1 MYKPNKVIDC
11 HLHLDDRIPGPAF
24 NAAAELSRQLKDS
37 KIRKGIVLHLQTQRW
52 KVEEVAEAIS
62 EFDNL
67 EGFVNIHPAQKNS
80 ISELERALRLGFI
93 GLKLHPRLQNY
104 KLNHI
109 GLKPLIDAAGELNVP
124 VLIDAFPDGDWL
136 MMGFDP
142 LEFIKIAKQ
151 SPKTKII
158 FGHFGGHKCID
169 FMMLAKRIPNIY
181 FDFSYSL
188 LYFRNSSVVGDILY
202 CCKSMRYERIFYG
215 TDYPD
220 RSIDLSLKSTLDEFE
235 RYSITDQDQDKLL
248 YENANLFY
256 QW

>member
-1 MYKPNKVIDC
+1 
-11 HLHLDDRIPGPAF
+11 
-24 NAAAELSRQLKDS
+24 
-37 KIRKGIVLHLQTQRW
+37 
-52 KVEEVAEAIS
+52 
-62 EFDNL
+62 
-67 EGFVNIHPAQKNS
+67 
-80 ISELERALRLGFI
+80 
-93 GLKLHPRLQNY
+93 
-104 KLNHI
+104 
-109 GLKPLIDAAGELNVP
+109 
-124 VLIDAFPDGDWL
+124 

-215 TDYPD
+215 SDYPD

-235 RYSITDQDQDKLL
+235 RYSISDKDQDKLL